1 MKKYNDMETTK
12 FPPIPVDPLKNKDT
26 GSTDTSEETEPQV
39 VIGDDSQS
47 DTEDDDASDVSG
59 TVDDEMVEVADTD
72 RDDDSDTVDDE
83 MVEVADTDTDRD
95 DDSDTVDVPDDSEPR
110 QPRYFWGEPHGA
122 IYPHLTDAFVSV
134 SLGIVLTILLVSFW
148 LVLNHVTTTVG

>member
-1 MKKYNDMETTK
+1 MKKYDDMETTE
-12 FPPIPVDPLKNKDT
+12 FPPIPVDTLKNKDT

-59 TVDDEMVEVADTD
+59 TVDDEMVEVAD
-72 RDDDSDTVDDE
+72 SDTDH
-83 MVEVADTDTDRD
+83 D
-95 DDSDTVDVPDDSEPR
+95 DDSDTVDVHDDSEPR

-122 IYPHLTDAFVSV
+122 IHPHLTDAFVSV

-148 LVLNHVTTTVG
+148 LMLNHVTTTVG

>member
-72 RDDDSDTVDDE
+72 RDDDSDTVD
-83 MVEVADTDTDRD
+83 
-95 DDSDTVDVPDDSEPR
+95 VPDDSEPR

>member
-1 MKKYNDMETTK
+1 MKKYDDMETTE

-26 GSTDTSEETEPQV
+26 GSADTSEETEPQV

-47 DTEDDDASDVSG
+47 DTEDNDASDVSG
-59 TVDDEMVEVADTD
+59 TVDDDMGK
-72 RDDDSDTVDDE
+72 
-83 MVEVADTDTDRD
+83 VADTDTDRD

-148 LVLNHVTTTVG
+148 LLLNHVTTTVG